1 VEARLHRARA
11 LLRARLD
18 AALDVSTHGVFA
30 FAGHRCDRIVAAV
43 MARISPC
50 RARSSPPPR

>member
-1 VEARLHRARA
+1 MRT
-11 LLRARLD
+11 RLD

-43 MARISPC
+43 FKRLMIAAPYASE
-50 RARSSPPPR
+50 